1 MRVAIVAHNF
11 MYGDGQAR
19 INLEI
24 ARWALAQGMKVTLVS
39 VVVDPELLRAGAI
52 WERVHVRKRPVLLR
66 VATFVGQANKIVDR
80 LRRQDKID
88 HVIANGYTLTRP
100 HDLNLCQFVHAAWLN
115 STVHG
120 IGTRGAI
127 NRLYQAV
134 YTRYNAFHERRS
146 YRAAR
151 AVVAPSNHTLQ
162 ELKHLGIED
171 RKLHV
176 IPNGVDCKEFSPAQI
191 DRKSLGLPADV
202 PLALFVG
209 DVRTNRKGMGS
220 VLRAMVKL
228 PRVHLAVVGML
239 NRSPFPAMAQE
250 LGIADRIHFLDF
262 RRDVARI
269 MSASD
274 VFVFPSWYEPF
285 GLVVTEALSC
295 GLPVVTTAC
304 CGAGELLTKDC
315 GSVVQDPDDAAGLAS
330 AIAHWIENPELRS
343 QAAPACRAVALAN
356 GWDSMAKR
364 YFEIL
369 RETRPLS
376 IGEKIFRE
384 KSKQAVYQT
393 T

>member
-1 MRVAIVAHNF
+1 

-19 INLEI
+19 INLEL
-24 ARWALAQGMKVTLVS
+24 ARWALSTGIRVTLVS

-52 WERVHVRKRPVLLR
+52 WEKVQVRKRPVLVR
-66 VATFVGQANKIVDR
+66 VATFVGQANRIIDR
-80 LRRQDKID
+80 LRAQEKID
-88 HVIANGYTLTRP
+88 FVIANGYTLTRP

-127 NRLYQAV
+127 NRLYQAI

-151 AVVAPSNHTLQ
+151 VVVAPSNHTLQ
-162 ELKHLGIED
+162 ELKQQLSIDE
-171 RKLHV
+171 RKLQV
-176 IPNGVDCKEFSPAQI
+176 IPNGVDCQEFSPAKA
-191 DRKSLGLPADV
+191 DRKSLGLPENV

-220 VLRAMVKL
+220 ILRAMVKL
-228 PRVHLAVVGML
+228 PGVHLAVVGML
-239 NRSPFPAMAQE
+239 NRSPFPAMAHE
-250 LGIADRIHFLDF
+250 LGIAERIHFLDF
-262 RRDVARI
+262 RRDVPQI
-269 MSASD
+269 MRASD

-304 CGAGELLTKDC
+304 CGAGELLTKEC
-315 GSVVQDPDDAAGLAS
+315 GSVVQDPDDAASLAS
-330 AIAHWIENPELRS
+330 AIAHWIENPALRAE
-343 QAAPACRAVALAN
+343 AAPACRAVALAN
-356 GWDSMAKR
+356 GWASMAKR
-364 YFEIL
+364 YFDVL

-376 IGEKIFRE
+376 IGEKIFN
-384 KSKQAVYQT
+384 KQAQQPTYQT
-393 T
+393 I